1 MQAQLADKNWALRL
15 EAVGAL
21 DEAAAALPAERKGA
35 LQAELLLWRLQQQ
48 PGPAE
53 TNLKVQAKVLEA
65 LQHVAQGWALLPR
78 RSAARLLALATE
90 KLATKQTKPAA
101 TEALLAVAEA
111 CSAAWTFGK
120 VRDAALAHKSP
131 KVLAEAL
138 GWAREALEAFS
149 LQALP
154 ARELADFALGAL
166 DARDPQVREQAL
178 QLLVALQRAVG
189 PSLLSSPLLKP
200 LKEAARKTLA
210 DAVAKLPL
218 EQAGMPPPSRFFRH
232 GPAPAAT
239 ATAAAAA
246 GSGGAALD
254 ELVPCVDLLKDK
266 IKPATM
272 AQLKSANW
280 KERHAALGSIL
291 QLLKDH
297 PRLAPGVSALL
308 EALTQRLSDNQLVL
322 CLGALEALGL
332 LGAGLGR
339 HARLHL
345 RLAVAPVLHAFGD
358 GKQQVRDAALKAA
371 DMWVAEASIE
381 PLLPLVFK
389 ALTMESPAGR
399 ALLLTWLTRYVHN
412 GLSCGHADVMP
423 LLPLL
428 LKGLDDRAKEVRA
441 AAEAA
446 AGALV
451 GWGLPFAALEEPLS
465 KLTPA
470 TATKLKVVLAKLQQ
484 CAREQPPQPQQS
496 AAAAAAAT
504 AAAPPAKRPA
514 TAPPASLNSASM
526 PSLAS
531 ARGPAPAAKPKLAF
545 AAAPAKPKPAESGAA
560 PAAALAKP
568 AADEPRSA
576 STASARCQSPR
587 APPTPRSAD
596 KPSSA
601 VSRLAAAVATL
612 QSQKSG
618 ASQLQKAMAEVA
630 EQLLD
635 SSEALASKMPLLTAA
650 VSERLKQCLL
660 PAVIQDTQVSKAL
673 VTLALQLTKSAPL
686 MAQLGEAEVQ
696 MLLLSL
702 VEPMAQAIRLTDVA
716 NAEMLLSSFNIVTL
730 QVLQNAPREVVVC
743 AALRLMQER
752 AKQRSQTDFV
762 ELLIKCVMKIVK
774 TMRGGAHP
782 PARPMLRQLH
792 ELFETL
798 PPPAPAGAT
807 PREPATPGQA
817 EAAEAT
823 SRVREAADVL
833 LQEIVAHH
841 PDAAAMLGEVVP
853 LKPQPFIL
861 RRVLQ
866 LQGHG
871 DSASPPA
878 SPPCTA
884 HPEPVP
890 PSSRPV
896 AAASPAKPAAPTPS
910 RPAARSP
917 QQPPLEAP
925 ATLAATSSPRAAEK
939 APSPK
944 AADPVMEGAMARLN
958 SLRSKYQVAPGT
970 PSQPAAAARTTPK
983 HVGEAL
989 VPPSPSIDMK
999 QLKKRLAVL
1008 KTRH

>member
-1 MQAQLADKNWALRL
+1 M
-15 EAVGAL
+15 
-21 DEAAAALPAERKGA
+21 
-35 LQAELLLWRLQQQ
+35 
-48 PGPAE
+48 
-53 TNLKVQAKVLEA
+53 
-65 LQHVAQGWALLPR
+65 
-78 RSAARLLALATE
+78 
-90 KLATKQTKPAA
+90 
-101 TEALLAVAEA
+101 
-111 CSAAWTFGK
+111 
-120 VRDAALAHKSP
+120 
-131 KVLAEAL
+131 
-138 GWAREALEAFS
+138 
-149 LQALP
+149 
-154 ARELADFALGAL
+154 
-166 DARDPQVREQAL
+166 
-178 QLLVALQRAVG
+178 
-189 PSLLSSPLLKP
+189 
-200 LKEAARKTLA
+200 
-210 DAVAKLPL
+210 
-218 EQAGMPPPSRFFRH
+218 
-232 GPAPAAT
+232 
-239 ATAAAAA
+239 
-246 GSGGAALD
+246 
-254 ELVPCVDLLKDK
+254 
-266 IKPATM
+266 
-272 AQLKSANW
+272 
-280 KERHAALGSIL
+280 
-291 QLLKDH
+291 
-297 PRLAPGVSALL
+297 
-308 EALTQRLSDNQLVL
+308 
-322 CLGALEALGL
+322 
-332 LGAGLGR
+332 
-339 HARLHL
+339 
-345 RLAVAPVLHAFGD
+345 APVLHAFGD

-412 GLSCGHADVMP
+412 GLSCAHAEVMP

-441 AAEAA
+441 AAEAT
-446 AGALV
+446 AGALIS
-451 GWGLPFAALEEPLS
+451 WGLPFAALEEPLS

-470 TATKLKVVLAKLQQ
+470 TATKLKAVLAKLQQ
-484 CAREQPPQPQQS
+484 CARERQPPPQPS
-496 AAAAAAAT
+496 AAAAAAAP
-504 AAAPPAKRPA
+504 PPAKRPA
-514 TAPPASLNSASM
+514 TAPAASLSSASM
-526 PSLAS
+526 PSLSS
-531 ARGPAPAAKPKLAF
+531 ARGPAPATKPKLAF
-545 AAAPAKPKPAESGAA
+545 AAAPTKPKPAESGAA
-560 PAAALAKP
+560 PAAPPAKP

-576 STASARCQSPR
+576 SAAAARCQSPR

-601 VSRLAAAVATL
+601 EARLAAAVATL

-630 EQLLD
+630 EQLLA
-635 SSEALASKMPLLTAA
+635 SSEAVAPKMALLTAA

-660 PAVIQDTQVSKAL
+660 PAVVQDTQVSKAL
-673 VTLALQLTKSAPL
+673 VNLALQLTKSAPL

-730 QVLQNAPREVVVC
+730 QVLQNAPRDVVVC

-752 AKQRSQTDFV
+752 AKQNSQRDFV

-798 PPPAPAGAT
+798 PPPAPASAT

-817 EAAEAT
+817 EAAEAAETT

-841 PDAAAMLGEVVP
+841 ADATAMLGEVVP

-866 LQGHG
+866 LQGHVA
-871 DSASPPA
+871 SASPPA
-878 SPPCTA
+878 SPPRA
-884 HPEPVP
+884 ARPEPAP
-890 PSSRPV
+890 PSSRAA

-910 RPAARSP
+910 RPTARSP
-917 QQPPLEAP
+917 RQPPLEAR
-925 ATLAATSSPRAAEK
+925 ATASPRAAEK

-944 AADPVMEGAMARLN
+944 AADPVMEDAMARLN
-958 SLRSKYQVAPGT
+958 SLRNKYQVAPGT
-970 PSQPAAAARTTPK
+970 PGRQAAAGTTPK
-983 HVGEAL
+983 HVGEAQ
-989 VPPSPSIDMK
+989 VPPSPNIDMK

>member
-1 MQAQLADKNWALRL
+1 
-15 EAVGAL
+15 
-21 DEAAAALPAERKGA
+21 
-35 LQAELLLWRLQQQ
+35 
-48 PGPAE
+48 
-53 TNLKVQAKVLEA
+53 
-65 LQHVAQGWALLPR
+65 
-78 RSAARLLALATE
+78 
-90 KLATKQTKPAA
+90 
-101 TEALLAVAEA
+101 
-111 CSAAWTFGK
+111 
-120 VRDAALAHKSP
+120 
-131 KVLAEAL
+131 
-138 GWAREALEAFS
+138 
-149 LQALP
+149 
-154 ARELADFALGAL
+154 
-166 DARDPQVREQAL
+166 
-178 QLLVALQRAVG
+178 
-189 PSLLSSPLLKP
+189 
-200 LKEAARKTLA
+200 
-210 DAVAKLPL
+210 
-218 EQAGMPPPSRFFRH
+218 
-232 GPAPAAT
+232 
-239 ATAAAAA
+239 
-246 GSGGAALD
+246 
-254 ELVPCVDLLKDK
+254 
-266 IKPATM
+266 
-272 AQLKSANW
+272 
-280 KERHAALGSIL
+280 
-291 QLLKDH
+291 
-297 PRLAPGVSALL
+297 
-308 EALTQRLSDNQLVL
+308 
-322 CLGALEALGL
+322 
-332 LGAGLGR
+332 
-339 HARLHL
+339 
-345 RLAVAPVLHAFGD
+345 
-358 GKQQVRDAALKAA
+358 
-371 DMWVAEASIE
+371 
-381 PLLPLVFK
+381 
-389 ALTMESPAGR
+389 
-399 ALLLTWLTRYVHN
+399 
-412 GLSCGHADVMP
+412 
-423 LLPLL
+423 
-428 LKGLDDRAKEVRA
+428 VRA

-484 CAREQPPQPQQS
+484 AAREQPQQPQQ
-496 AAAAAAAT
+496 AAAAAT

-545 AAAPAKPKPAESGAA
+545 AAAPTKPKPAESGAA

-568 AADEPRSA
+568 TADEPRSA
-576 STASARCQSPR
+576 SAASARCQSPR

-601 VSRLAAAVATL
+601 ASRLAAAVATL

-635 SSEALASKMPLLTAA
+635 LSEALAPKMALLTAA

-673 VTLALQLTKSAPL
+673 VTLALQLTKSVPL

-774 TMRGGAHP
+774 TMRGGSHP

-798 PPPAPAGAT
+798 PPPAPSGAT

-866 LQGHG
+866 LQGHVA
-871 DSASPPA
+871 SASPPA
-878 SPPCTA
+878 SPPRAA
-884 HPEPVP
+884 HAEPVP
-890 PSSRPV
+890 PSPRPAA
-896 AAASPAKPAAPTPS
+896 AAASPAKPTAPSPS

-925 ATLAATSSPRAAEK
+925 GTVAATSSPRAAGS

-958 SLRSKYQVAPGT
+958 SLRNKYQVAPGA
-970 PSQPAAAARTTPK
+970 PSQPAAAGTTPK